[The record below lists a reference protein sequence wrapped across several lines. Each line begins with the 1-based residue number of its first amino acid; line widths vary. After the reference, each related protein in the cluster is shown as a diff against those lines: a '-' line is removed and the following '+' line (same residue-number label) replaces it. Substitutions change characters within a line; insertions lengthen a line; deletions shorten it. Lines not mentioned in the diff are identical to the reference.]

1 MSDELHPVS
10 RRRLLQAGGI
20 GLAGTALAA
29 PAIAADILP
38 PSAVDLGKVEGGR
51 VMFPNWRGEADKPS
65 PPPSALLPPEQRI
78 GFAIVGL
85 GRLSLEEILPAFG
98 ESRRAKPV
106 ALISG
111 SPEKARTVALQHGIP
126 TSAIYDYASFDRIAE
141 NPAIQA
147 VYVVLPNAMH
157 HEFVIRAARAGKH
170 VLCEKPMAISSAQAR
185 EMTQSCRSAGVK
197 LMVAYRIQYEP
208 FNRELIRLVRSGE
221 LGQVKLIDAI
231 NTQQQGSPDQWRMK
245 KAMAGGGSL
254 PDIGL
259 YCLNTARAYT
269 GEEPVEV
276 FARLWSR
283 PDDPRFRE
291 VEENVSFMLRFPSGA
306 VANCFS
312 GYDAHDGK
320 PIRVHAEKAWVAI
333 ENAFAYR
340 GQVMRIGHRAGAN
353 TAIDQLELASKN
365 QFALELD
372 HFAQCIAENRE
383 PHTPGE
389 EGVQD
394 HTIMEAIYESARTG
408 APVQLPR
415 FDKLDVTRGPAPT
428 SG

>member
-1 MSDELHPVS
+1 
-10 RRRLLQAGGI
+10 
-20 GLAGTALAA
+20 
-29 PAIAADILP
+29 
-38 PSAVDLGKVEGGR
+38 
-51 VMFPNWRGEADKPS
+51 
-65 PPPSALLPPEQRI
+65 
-78 GFAIVGL
+78 
-85 GRLSLEEILPAFG
+85 
-98 ESRRAKPV
+98 
-106 ALISG
+106 
-111 SPEKARTVALQHGIP
+111 
-126 TSAIYDYASFDRIAE
+126 
-141 NPAIQA
+141 
-147 VYVVLPNAMH
+147 
-157 HEFVIRAARAGKH
+157 
-170 VLCEKPMAISSAQAR
+170 
-185 EMTQSCRSAGVK
+185 
-197 LMVAYRIQYEP
+197 MVAYRIQYEP

-340 GQVMRIGHRAGAN
+340 GQVMRIAIAPGRTPRSTSSNSLRKTSLRLSWTLCPVHR
-353 TAIDQLELASKN
+353 
-365 QFALELD
+365 
-372 HFAQCIAENRE
+372 RE
-383 PHTPGE
+383 PR
-389 EGVQD
+389 
-394 HTIMEAIYESARTG
+394 AAYARRG
-408 APVQLPR
+408 
-415 FDKLDVTRGPAPT
+415 RGPGSHDHGSDLRIRSDGRSRAAARLRQAGCHAR
-428 SG
+428 SGAHKWIGRPS